1 MQLIENDLGYDHIL
15 GKHDCQDIIDWHLER
30 IEDGTIQEHSAG
42 TRPSG
47 SDVPTSYDSTV
58 RKGKT
63 ASAHGFPFERDII
76 ESIYDY
82 SHQTAIRLFE
92 LPEQLDN
99 TKAFIPVNWQFTIY
113 DSIGDHFKEHKDQDV
128 GHHVNNWF
136 KEQPHPHKWMYR
148 KISSSIQLSDP
159 DTYEGCAL
167 QVRNKKEARMYPLA
181 RQGSVIAFPSYA
193 DHIVTPLTSGT
204 RYAMVGW
211 FFGPQ
216 WR

>member
-15 GKHDCQDIIDWHLER
+15 GKHDCQDIIDWHLEM
-30 IEDGTIQEHSAG
+30 IEDGKIQEHQAG

-47 SDVPTSYDSTV
+47 TNVPTSYDATI

-63 ASAHGFPFERDII
+63 SSAHGFPFERDII

-82 SHQTAIRLFE
+82 SHQTAIRLFD
-92 LPEQLDN
+92 LPEHLDN
-99 TKAFIPVNWQFTIY
+99 KKAFIPVNWQFTIY

-136 KEQPHPHKWMYR
+136 KEQPSPTKWMYR
-148 KISSSIQLSDP
+148 KISCSIQLSDP
-159 DTYEGCAL
+159 ETYEGCSL
-167 QVRNKKEARMYPLA
+167 QVRNKKEARMSPPA

-193 DHIVTPLTSGT
+193 DHIVTPLTSGK